1 MNPLKLINLK
11 KGHRPKINIT
21 KKLEPFYSRIINTYV
36 DLNEY
41 KTKVTSDFKSIMGKV
56 TKREKSLKKRVLD
69 IKKLNKKIQFFFK
82 RKI

>member
-56 TKREKSLKKRVLD
+56 TREKSLKKRVLD
-69 IKKLNKKIQFFFK
+69 IKKLNKKI
-82 RKI
+82 KILNK